1 MNNTV
6 TLTVKLTFTEDADV
20 TTKDKE
26 AIIENV
32 IDAFKHQI
40 NSGMGIAPEEPENVD
55 YITDFVDVRDEK
67 GMGLTYD
74 FKNNAYL

>member
-1 MNNTV
+1 MRLNI
-6 TLTVKLTFTEDADV
+6 KLTQGWV
-20 TTKDKE
+20 LP
-26 AIIENV
+26 
-32 IDAFKHQI
+32 
-40 NSGMGIAPEEPENVD
+40 PEEPEKVD